1 MQKFIFHFTCLAFL
15 FVGLQMNAQLIKGVV
30 FDQKRKST
38 LPGATVYQD
47 GTTNVTMTDF
57 DGAFTLNSKGSESP
71 LVVTYIGYNTTK
83 VDQPL
88 KYLGKS
94 ISLYLDEEPYS
105 LDEVVVGN
113 KSPFTRRE
121 MLRAFREQF
130 LGTSKVAS
138 RCKIL
143 NEDDVLLTYDVSK
156 KTLTATSRKP
166 LKIMNNYLDYEV
178 NFDLVELVVAFN
190 SMESLAG
197 NLVNNSF
204 FSGYSFYA
212 DLAKNTKV
220 NKRRIEIFYGSTAHF
235 MQALAYG
242 KMEEEKWELYVSK
255 FRVNPETYFKITD
268 TANLKKIT
276 LIKKPERLVK
286 LNLNE
291 NIVKDANGRAIPI
304 KVNAQGMVSRPE
316 YFVPFYARKE
326 QSLMEFLEPIIYV
339 DENGNFSPIYAV
351 VFGGSLGALK
361 AGDLLPTDYYQTI
374 KELQKSQKTN

>member
-1 MQKFIFHFTCLAFL
+1 MQKLIFL
-15 FVGLQMNAQLIKGVV
+15 FTSIALLLLGLESNAQLINGVV
-30 FDQKRKST
+30 FDQKTKST

-57 DGAFTLNSKGSESP
+57 DGSFTLNTKGSESP
-71 LVVTYIGYNTTK
+71 LVIRYIGFDTK
-83 VDQPL
+83 KVEKPL
-88 KYLGKS
+88 QYQGKS
-94 ISLYLDEEPYS
+94 ITVYLEEEAYS
-105 LDEVVVGN
+105 LEEVVIG
-113 KSPFTRRE
+113 KKGPFTRRE

-138 RCKIL
+138 KCKIL
-143 NEDDVLLTYDVSK
+143 NENAVMLSYDVAK
-156 KTLTATSRKP
+156 KTLTATSRQP

-178 NFDLVELVVAFN
+178 NFDLVELVVTFT
-190 SMESLAG
+190 SVESLAG
-197 NLVNNSF
+197 NFVNNSY
-204 FSGYSFYA
+204 FSGYSFYT
-212 DLAKNTKV
+212 DLAKNNKV
-220 NKRRIEIFYGSTAHF
+220 NKRRTETFYGSTAHF

-255 FRVNPETYFKITD
+255 FRVNPETYFKISD

-291 NIVKDANGRAIPI
+291 NVIKDANGRAIPI

-316 YFVPFYARKE
+316 YFVPLYARSE
-326 QSLMEFLEPIIYV
+326 QSLMEFLEPSIYV
-339 DENGNFSPIYAV
+339 DSNGNFSPIYAV

-374 KELQKSQKTN
+374 KELQKAQKN

>member
-1 MQKFIFHFTCLAFL
+1 MQKLIFLLTSISLL
-15 FVGLQMNAQLIKGVV
+15 LLGLESNAQLIKGVV
-30 FDQKRKST
+30 FDQKTKST

-47 GTTNVTMTDF
+47 GTTNVTTTDF
-57 DGAFTLNSKGSESP
+57 DGAFTLNTKGSESP
-71 LVVTYIGYNTTK
+71 LVIRYIGFDTK
-83 VDQPL
+83 KVEKPL
-88 KYLGKS
+88 QYQGKS
-94 ISLYLDEEPYS
+94 ITVYLEEEAYS
-105 LDEVVVGN
+105 LKEVVIG
-113 KSPFTRRE
+113 KKGPFTRRE

-138 RCKIL
+138 KCKIL
-143 NEDDVLLTYDVSK
+143 NENDVMLSYDVAK
-156 KTLTATSRKP
+156 KTLTATSRQP

-178 NFDLVELVVAFN
+178 NFDLVELVVTFT
-190 SMESLAG
+190 SVESLAG
-197 NLVNNSF
+197 NFVNNSY
-204 FSGYSFYA
+204 FSGYSFYT
-212 DLAKNTKV
+212 DLAKNNKV
-220 NKRRIEIFYGSTAHF
+220 NKRRTETFYGSTAHF

-255 FRVNPETYFKITD
+255 FRVNPETYFKISD

-291 NIVKDANGRAIPI
+291 NVIKDANGRAIPI

-316 YFVPFYARKE
+316 YFVPLYARSE
-326 QSLMEFLEPIIYV
+326 QSLMEFLELSIYV
-339 DENGNFSPIYAV
+339 DSNGNFSPIYAV

-374 KELQKSQKTN
+374 KELQKAQKN